1 MNRELSLDDSHLEQG
16 NSSPGE
22 PMSVVEVRGKFPL
35 HRDQPERS
43 CRTSRMEANAG
54 IQPGTES
61 SAKGTEGNESMK
73 EMSEG

>member
-1 MNRELSLDDSHLEQG
+1 
-16 NSSPGE
+16 
-22 PMSVVEVRGKFPL
+22 MSVVEVRGKFPL

-73 EMSEG
+73 EMSEGRHERRLSLTSAAMKQMT